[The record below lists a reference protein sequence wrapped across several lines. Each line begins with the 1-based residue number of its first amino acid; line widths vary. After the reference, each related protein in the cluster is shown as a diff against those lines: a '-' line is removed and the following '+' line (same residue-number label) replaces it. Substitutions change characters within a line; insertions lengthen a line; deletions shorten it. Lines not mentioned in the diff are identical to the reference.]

1 MLSYHF
7 EVAWHGFR
15 RDKLITALM
24 VMAVALG
31 IGASMT
37 ALTVFHVLSG
47 DPLPGKSHTLFYV
60 LVDPRHIGHHQL
72 DSGVEPPPRLTRFDA
87 ESLYA
92 SGRANRQAIMYGGY
106 VAVYP
111 PDARQIPFHTEARFT
126 SPEFFSMFDTPFR
139 YGGPWNLAAERDHQN
154 VVVIGKSLND
164 KLFGGRES
172 VGQTLRINDSFFR
185 IVGVLDPW
193 RPVPKFYDLY
203 PSQPGYGQTEDV
215 FLPYSIAVDARLE
228 PTIVQCFGRSLGLQ
242 DTELAA
248 PCVWAELWVQLNTP
262 SDVQRYRTLLESYSS
277 EQRAAGRFE
286 RPNNVRL
293 RSLPEYLDFNHV
305 VPPNVRL
312 QLLFTFAFLLLC
324 LVNTGGLILAK
335 FVARSAE
342 IGTRRALGAPR
353 RAIFAQHLVESATV
367 GLVGGCLGL
376 GVTALGLWLVRQQPI
391 QYADIIV
398 LDWSMLALTFVL
410 AVSSSMVAGLLPAWR
425 ICRVSPAFGFK
436 SV

>member
-47 DPLPGKSHTLFYV
+47 DPLPGKSQSLFYV
-60 LVDPRHIGHHQL
+60 LVDPKPIKGYYP
-72 DSGVEPPPRLTRFDA
+72 GVEPPALLSRFDSEA
-87 ESLYA
+87 LYA
-92 SGRANRQAIMYGGY
+92 AHRANRQAIMFAGT
-106 VAVYP
+106 VAIHP
-111 PDARQIPFHTEARFT
+111 ADTRQMPFHTEARFT
-126 SPEFFSMFDTPFR
+126 SPEFFSMFETPFR
-139 YGGPWNLAAERDHQN
+139 YGAAWSLVAERDRQK

-164 KLFGGRES
+164 KLFGGRDS
-172 VGQTLRINDSFFR
+172 VGQTLRINDSVFR
-185 IVGVLDPW
+185 IVGVLDGW

-203 PSQPGYGQTEDV
+203 PKLPGYGETEDV
-215 FLPYSIAVDARLE
+215 FLPYSTALDVE
-228 PTIVQCFGRSLGLQ
+228 PKPMIVLCFGRMPPSESQ
-242 DTELAA
+242 TDLAA
-248 PCVWAELWVQLNTP
+248 PCAWTQLWVQLNTP
-262 SDVQRYRTLLESYSS
+262 SEVQRYRAYLENYSS
-277 EQRAAGRFE
+277 AQHATGRFE
-286 RPNNVRL
+286 RPSNVRL
-293 RSLPEYLDFNHV
+293 RSLPQYLNFNDV

-312 QLLFTFAFLLLC
+312 QLLFAFAFLLLC

-335 FVARSAE
+335 FVGRSAE

-353 RAIFAQHLVESATV
+353 HAIFAQHLVESATV
-367 GLVGGCLGL
+367 GLVGGCVGLGL
-376 GVTALGLWLVRQQPI
+376 TVAGLWLVRQQPV

-410 AVSSSMVAGLLPAWR
+410 AIASSTVAGLLPAWR
-425 ICRVSPAFGFK
+425 ICRVSPALGFK